1 MGDPEVCTPET
12 LVRRLRLTTVKSL
25 ARVLDVENE
34 LSVDWR
40 DFAQRLPKR
49 PGSQQLRYDIKDI
62 QYITHKQ
69 RTCGKSPTESIL
81 TDLGTLNTRVKDIVK
96 ILEEMNHLEAIQI
109 LLPDHV
115 IAVPSSDLPGQGYRK
130 QTPEFNANKICEFTQ
145 GEVAALTANFNT
157 TSLLDGGRQIGE
169 GGFGTV
175 FLGYF
180 RDGTKCAVKRLFKE
194 GLHPDFNIVQQLK
207 TEAATL
213 MNLQH
218 INLIKIYGYCLDNLS
233 LVLEYISG
241 GNLAQRLAC
250 EDNKPPLSWKSRV
263 SIATAAAK
271 GINFLHEMKYVH
283 RDIKSANILLDG
295 NLIPKI
301 ADFGLVRKLNDEVL
315 LEIITGQRVFDKD
328 RVGQDIITYMEE
340 ISEVEDAIMDV
351 VDKKSSPFVDRQ
363 VKQMY
368 SLANDCLQPKK
379 QRPHMK
385 QEGSQRDWIPCGT
398 VGRGDRHFVSK
409 GEKGRGGVS
418 YHVDDLACHCCE
430 TRRVVKGT
438 EYRVEQWEGEIDT
451 LFQRV
456 RRGGVVFLTTLMI

>member
-1 MGDPEVCTPET
+1 MMGDPEVCTPET

-301 ADFGLVRKLNDEVL
+301 ADFGLVRKLNDERTTEYTSVVIASIIYLAPECRSGQFSSRSDVYSFGVVL

-385 QEGSQRDWIPCGT
+385 QIYNR
-398 VGRGDRHFVSK
+398 
-409 GEKGRGGVS
+409 
-418 YHVDDLACHCCE
+418 LM
-430 TRRVVKGT
+430 
-438 EYRVEQWEGEIDT
+438 EI
-451 LFQRV
+451 
-456 RRGGVVFLTTLMI
+456 G